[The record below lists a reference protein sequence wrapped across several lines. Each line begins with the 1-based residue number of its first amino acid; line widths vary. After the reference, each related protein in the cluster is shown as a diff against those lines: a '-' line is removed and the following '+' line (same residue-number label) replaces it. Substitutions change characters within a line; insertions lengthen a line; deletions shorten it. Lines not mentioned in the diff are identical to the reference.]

1 MKLLGKSWM
10 FLLAVLVPLVTGS
23 LFIVHQTQSALVF
36 QFGEIRR
43 APITKPGLYFKIPFI
58 QNVVYLDNRVL
69 DLDLEEQT
77 LLTADQQNLA
87 VDAFARFKITNP
99 LIFYQQLNNVGRAK
113 AQLSSITN
121 SSMRNVLAGSRS
133 TAIISTDRAG
143 IMNKIQE
150 EVNKQAKNLG
160 IEIID
165 VRLTRV
171 NLPTANANSVFERMR
186 SERKQEAA
194 ELRAKGEEFA
204 ATIRAQAD
212 RDVTVLLADANR
224 KALEARGKGE
234 AERTRVLNE
243 VLGKDPEFF
252 SFLQSLDAYDKSL
265 LKENSRIIMSPNS
278 PFFKYLNDP
287 KVRK

>member
-1 MKLLGKSWM
+1 
-10 FLLAVLVPLVTGS
+10 
-23 LFIVHQTQSALVF
+23 
-36 QFGEIRR
+36 
-43 APITKPGLYFKIPFI
+43 
-58 QNVVYLDNRVL
+58 
-69 DLDLEEQT
+69 
-77 LLTADQQNLA
+77 LTADKQNLA

-99 LIFYQQLNNVGRAK
+99 LVFYQQLNNVARAK
-113 AQLSSITN
+113 ATLSSITN

-133 TAIISTDRAG
+133 TAIISTDRAA

-171 NLPTANANSVFERMR
+171 NLPVANSNAVFERMR